1 MLLTA
6 ALALCNLVRFPWT
19 NPTYFTYV
27 APLELLAIT
36 AIVSSKRW
44 SLEPVPA
51 VFLAFSLIYAITWLA
66 PTMYRQHSDSA
77 DLLSRTPIAP
87 VVPGRGGLR
96 VLDSTA
102 AEYGALVSLVRAEAR
117 GRFIYA
123 TPDCPEVYFLTGFRN
138 PTRTVFDLFDDPVN
152 RTSRI
157 LGLLERDSVNL
168 VVLNSRPGHSP
179 PVPRDLAEGFAERF
193 PQKSVIGR
201 FTVRWRR

>member
-1 MLLTA
+1 
-6 ALALCNLVRFPWT
+6 
-19 NPTYFTYV
+19 
-27 APLELLAIT
+27 
-36 AIVSSKRW
+36 
-44 SLEPVPA
+44 
-51 VFLAFSLIYAITWLA
+51 
-66 PTMYRQHSDSA
+66 
-77 DLLSRTPIAP
+77 
-87 VVPGRGGLR
+87 